1 MRDLELRDRVRKEAQ
16 EEVRQAEEAEART
29 DRRRRKWTY
38 ATIFLG
44 IALSA
49 AIASTVPFLRGHSLH
64 KQWDSIGKKLV
75 DVSMGLF
82 LAFMWTGGTTVTMCQ
97 YLTDMK
103 QTNKKYLPPLGRR
116 KTEKSTR

>member
-16 EEVRQAEEAEART
+16 EEVRQAEEAEARIS
-29 DRRRRKWTY
+29 RRLRKWTY

-49 AIASTVPFLRGHSLH
+49 AIASSVPFSHGHSLH
-64 KQWDSIGKKLV
+64 KLDSVGKKLV
-75 DVSMGLF
+75 DLSMGLF
-82 LAFMWTGGTTVTMCQ
+82 LAFMWTGTMAVAMLQ
-97 YLTDMK
+97 YLKDTK

-116 KTEKSTR
+116 KTENRNS